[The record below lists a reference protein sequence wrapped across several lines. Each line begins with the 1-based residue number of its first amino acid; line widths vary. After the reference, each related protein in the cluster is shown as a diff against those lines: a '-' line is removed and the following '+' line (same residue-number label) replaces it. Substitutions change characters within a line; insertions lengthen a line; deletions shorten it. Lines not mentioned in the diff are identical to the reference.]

1 MSGDQGRATSGAY
14 IKHAPGTVIGHRA
27 DGRPIHTI
35 AGGDDRV
42 DSPADPTGQRG
53 TGEARP
59 SGPTLT
65 HSQAINRLHD
75 LRTQMSAIVEL
86 EQPTDEDDRYFS
98 ELEREFAEV
107 DSHRRRLERDAALAA
122 VRSTTDGLSA
132 TAYLRTERGAFG
144 GHPMVSRGGG
154 VGDMRGSSSG
164 NGYDRDPLLD
174 PDSIEER
181 RFRNPWA
188 FDEVRTFGRAPEQ
201 VTAEWHSRALSA
213 AERMQGCDDNIRQ
226 AATKI
231 IERWDDEDAN
241 LSRFM
246 LALSNPDYLR
256 GWTKLFRAGDAAAA
270 LNDGERQAIATVR
283 QIARATRALSLTD
296 TAGGYLVPFQ
306 LDPTVVLTANG
317 SVNEI
322 RQAARQVVA
331 IGDTWS
337 GVSSNAVAWSYDAE
351 ATQVSDDSPTFA
363 QPSIPIYKADGFV
376 PISLEAI
383 QDAANI
389 TAEVANLMAEG
400 KDILESSAFAVGSG
414 VGMPTGVVT
423 ALTGTPSVV
432 NAASDTAL
440 SLADVYKLHGS
451 LPARYRRR
459 ASWLGNNLI
468 YNLIRQF
475 SVGMDLWGS
484 ISEDRQTTLLGRGVL
499 EAEDMDGTISA
510 GADQVLII
518 GDFSNYVI
526 ADRIGMTMEFIPH
539 LFQQT
544 AAGSGFGRPTNQR
557 GWLAYVRH
565 GADSINDGAF
575 RMLQA

>member
-1 MSGDQGRATSGAY
+1 MGPEDNGRAAQGGGAGY
-14 IKHAPGTVIGHRA
+14 TNGAPRGTDGGA
-27 DGRPIHTI
+27 GDGR
-35 AGGDDRV
+35 D
-42 DSPADPTGQRG
+42 
-53 TGEARP
+53 RP

-86 EQPTDEDDRYFS
+86 ENPSDEDDRYFT
-98 ELEREFAEV
+98 ELENEFREV
-107 DSHRRRLERDAALAA
+107 DGHRRRLERDAALAA
-122 VRSTTDGLSA
+122 VRQTTETLSA
-132 TAYLRTERGAFG
+132 TAYLRTERGAFA
-144 GHPMVSRGGG
+144 GHPMLQRGT
-154 VGDMRGSSSG
+154 SNPASSG
-164 NGYDRDPLLD
+164 AGYDRDPLLD
-174 PDSIEER
+174 PDSVDER

-188 FDEVRTFGRAPEQ
+188 FDEVRTFGRDPSQ
-201 VTAEWHSRALSA
+201 VTAEWHARALSA
-213 AERMQGCDDNIRQ
+213 AERMTGCDDRIRS
-226 AATKI
+226 AATHI

-241 LSRFM
+241 LARFM
-246 LALSNPDYLR
+246 LSLSNPDYLR

-270 LNDGERQAIATVR
+270 LTDAERSAIATVR
-283 QIARATRALSLTD
+283 QVARSTRALSLTD

-331 IGDTWS
+331 IGDTWN
-337 GVSSNAVAWSYDAE
+337 GVSANAVTWNYQAE
-351 ATQVSDDSPTFA
+351 STPVVDTSPTFA

-414 VGMPTGVVT
+414 TAMPTGIVT
-423 ALTGTPSVV
+423 ALTGSPSVV

-440 SLADVYKLHGS
+440 GIADVYKLHGS
-451 LPARYRRR
+451 LPARYRSRS
-459 ASWLGNNLI
+459 SWLANNLI
-468 YNLIRQF
+468 YNTVRQL
-475 SVGMDLWGS
+475 GQDLWGS
-484 ISEDRQTTLLGRGVL
+484 LGQDRPNGLLGRPVL

-510 GADQVLII
+510 GADNVLII

-539 LFQQT
+539 LFQQAT
-544 AAGSGFGRPTNQR
+544 AGQGFGRPTNQR